1 MNADSPHVLW
11 FEKVGRGDVAKV
23 GGKNASLGEMVAKLA
38 KQGVRVPPGFATT
51 ADAYWRYRRG
61 QWAEAEDHRRAGQS
75 RRRQGI
81 LAGNRRRDPRHVPEG
96 RISAGDGASDPRG
109 LCRAVQARR
118 QGGCRRRGTLERHR
132 RGSAGRQFRR
142 PAGDL
147 PQYPRRRRAAR
158 RLPALLRVP
167 FHRPRHQLPPRQGL
181 RSYEGGAL
189 DRRAAHGAL
198 RYRRL
203 RRDVLDRYRDRLRQ
217 SGADQRRLGPG
228 RERRAGRCRPGR
240 IRRVQAAAVEF
251 VARRRSSRRHA
262 ARRRRR

>member
-1 MNADSPHVLW
+1 MCSGS
-11 FEKVGRGDVAKV
+11 KKSVAAMSRKV

-38 KQGVRVPPGFATT
+38 RQGVRVPPGFATT
-51 ADAYWRYRRG
+51 ADAYWRYV
-61 QWAEAEDHRRAGQS
+61 EANGLQQKITDALGNLAAGKAS
-75 RRRQGI
+75 LPETGS
-81 LAGNRRRDPRHVPEG
+81 RDPRHVPEG

-158 RLPALLRVP
+158 RLPALLRVAV
-167 FHRPRHQLPPRQGL
+167 HRPRHQLPPRQGL
-181 RSYEGGAL
+181 RSYEGRAV

-203 RRDVLDRYRDRLRQ
+203 RRDVLDRYRDRL
-217 SGADQRRLGPG
+217 
-228 RERRAGRCRPGR
+228 
-240 IRRVQAAAVEF
+240 
-251 VARRRSSRRHA
+251 
-262 ARRRRR
+262 